1 VDLRRNRRDP
11 AQVPSFGYGIFL
23 AVGSDEYLV
32 AGNDIQVTFRPAT
45 PGPSIAGLAEVWA
58 GRFVEGRWV
67 PGRKL
72 SGDDILLNYKLDEAA
87 AVNQSG
93 SGLRFGPDGPTIQRV
108 KLYRYQ

>member
-1 VDLRRNRRDP
+1 L
-11 AQVPSFGYGIFL
+11 GYGIFMAL
-23 AVGSDEYLV
+23 GPDEYLV
-32 AGNDIQVTFRPAT
+32 AGNDIQVMFTPHT
-45 PGPSIAGLAEVWA
+45 PGPAVAGLAEVWA
-58 GRFVEGRWV
+58 GGFVDGKWM

-72 SGDDILLNYKLDEAA
+72 SGDDILLNYKLGEAA